1 MSLISKSK
9 IRSIAVFYLNGKRQE
24 VQADQVNLSSSE
36 GDMGILA
43 NHVPSL
49 IQLRPGLLEIFTD
62 GSASQSG
69 SKRSA
74 FFVSGG
80 FATVNPDSSMQI
92 AAFEAVT
99 LDKIDPEVRF
109 SEHVSSY

>member
-1 MSLISKSK
+1 MK
-9 IRSIAVFYLNGKRQE
+9 E
-24 VQADQVNLSSSE
+24 VQVDQVNLCSSE

-62 GSASQSG
+62 GSANQSG

-74 FFVSGG
+74 YFVSGG

-99 LDKIDPEVRF
+99 IDKIDPEVIFRI
-109 SEHVSSY
+109 S

>member
-1 MSLISKSK
+1 M
-9 IRSIAVFYLNGKRQE
+9 
-24 VQADQVNLSSSE
+24 NLSSSE
-36 GDMGILA
+36 GDIGILA

-49 IQLRPGLLEIFTD
+49 IQLRPGLLEIFTE

-69 SKRSA
+69 SKRSS

-80 FATVNPDSSMQI
+80 FATVNPESSMQI

-99 LDKIDPEVRF
+99 LDQIDSDVRNNHSRDCLVLF
-109 SEHVSSY
+109 LFLF

>member
-1 MSLISKSK
+1 
-9 IRSIAVFYLNGKRQE
+9 
-24 VQADQVNLSSSE
+24 
-36 GDMGILA
+36 MGILA

-49 IQLRPGLLEIFTD
+49 IQLRPGLLEIYTD
-62 GSASQSG
+62 GSAGQSG

-74 FFVSGG
+74 YFVSGG

-99 LDKIDPEVRF
+99 LDQLDTQVMTTLNF
-109 SEHVSSY
+109 

>member
-1 MSLISKSK
+1 M
-9 IRSIAVFYLNGKRQE
+9 
-24 VQADQVNLSSSE
+24 DQVNLASSE

-49 IQLRPGLLEIFTD
+49 IQLRPGLLEIYTE
-62 GSASQSG
+62 GPASQSG

-74 FFVSGG
+74 YFVSGG

-92 AAFEAVT
+92 AAFEATT
-99 LDKIDPEVRF
+99 LDKIDSDVQITFYVYVYFYVFMFLGGE
-109 SEHVSSY
+109 

>member
-1 MSLISKSK
+1 M
-9 IRSIAVFYLNGKRQE
+9 
-24 VQADQVNLSSSE
+24 SSSE

-62 GSASQSG
+62 GPANQSG

-74 FFVSGG
+74 YFVSGG

-99 LDKIDPEVRF
+99 LDKIDPEVTKNNPIF
-109 SEHVSSY
+109 H